1 MQARNIATA
10 LAAIL
15 LVILLLFVVAGAAML
30 GMMGGGMMGSGM
42 MGGSMMGGLP
52 GEPGCC
58 GFAPVGGIVLISV
71 GSLIA
76 VGLIALVVW
85 PARRPNSERPSPANT
100 RALDILRE
108 RYARG
113 ELSREQ
119 YTQMRSD
126 I

>member
-1 MQARNIATA
+1 MKTRNIAMASATV
-10 LAAIL
+10 L

-30 GMMGGGMMGSGM
+30 GMMSGGMMGS
-42 MGGSMMGGLP
+42 SMMGGLP
-52 GEPGCC
+52 GQSGCC
-58 GFAPVGGIVLISV
+58 GFAPFGGIILLFVGTLIV
-71 GSLIA
+71 
-76 VGLIALVVW
+76 VGLAALVVW
-85 PARRPNSERPSPANT
+85 LARRPNSGQPDPSHT

>member
-1 MQARNIATA
+1 MQARNVATA

-15 LVILLLFVVAGAAML
+15 LVSMLLLLAASAAML
-30 GMMGGGMMGSGM
+30 GMMRGGM
-42 MGGSMMGGLP
+42 MGGSMLGGLA
-52 GEPGCC
+52 GAPGCC
-58 GFAPVGGIVLISV
+58 GFAPAGRIVLLSVGG
-71 GSLIA
+71 LIA

-85 PARRPNSERPSPANT
+85 LARRPNSEQPSPTNT

-119 YTQMRSD
+119 YTQLRSD